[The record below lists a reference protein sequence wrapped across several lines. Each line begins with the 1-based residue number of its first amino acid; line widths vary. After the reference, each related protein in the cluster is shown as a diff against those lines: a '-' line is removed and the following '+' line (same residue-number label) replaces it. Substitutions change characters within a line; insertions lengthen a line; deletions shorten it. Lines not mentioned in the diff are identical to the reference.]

1 MLDCNI
7 INSMFFGVC
16 LLSSYFRIMEP
27 KWNHEVHRLFSWFSQ
42 NEQRA
47 TDQFPLLN
55 LSRVFHTLCAAM
67 PTALEDSP
75 LYTRQA
81 IMGWVS
87 PKQTNEID
95 NQRRCCSAPLLRQPQ
110 RCWECESLFF
120 CRWWMVS
127 CPKALSLQN
136 NDWRI
141 VAPQVRAAW
150 ALTVA
155 PSCPIMF

>member
-1 MLDCNI
+1 
-7 INSMFFGVC
+7 MFALF
-16 LLSSYFRIMEP
+16 LLSD
-27 KWNHEVHRLFSWFSQ
+27 HRTKVESQTPSAVWLFSWFSQ

-47 TDQFPLLN
+47 TDQFPPLN

-95 NQRRCCSAPLLRQPQ
+95 NHRRCCSAPLLRPPQ
-110 RCWECESLFF
+110 WCWECESLFF
-120 CRWWMVS
+120 CHLWMS
-127 CPKALSLQN
+127 CPEAPSLQLLVQN

-141 VAPQVRAAW
+141 VAPQVGAAW
-150 ALTVA
+150 ALMVT
-155 PSCPIMF
+155 PSCPSLF